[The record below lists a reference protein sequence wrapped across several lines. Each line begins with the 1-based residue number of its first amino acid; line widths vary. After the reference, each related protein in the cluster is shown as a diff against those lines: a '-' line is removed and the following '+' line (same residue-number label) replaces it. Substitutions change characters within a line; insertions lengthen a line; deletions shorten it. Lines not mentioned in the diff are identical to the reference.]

1 MSDTR
6 WLDAG
11 EQGTWRALVSVLGR
25 LNEQLDRQLQRDTGI
40 PLTYYEILVRLSE
53 TPGRELRMSELAEQ
67 SEYSRSRLSHAVSK
81 LEKLGWVRRKS
92 CPTDKRGQLAELTDE
107 GMASLVAAAP
117 GHVTEVRKL
126 VFDPLTA
133 REVQQLGELCDK
145 LRVSWGDSPCDSPC
159 PETTQ

>member
-11 EQGTWRALVSVLGR
+11 EQNTWRALVSVMGR

-117 GHVTEVRKL
+117 GHVSEVRKL
-126 VFDPLTA
+126 VFDPLSA
-133 REVQQLGELCDK
+133 REVEQLGEICDK
-145 LRVSWGDSPCDSPC
+145 LRVAWGDSPC
-159 PETTQ
+159 PETTP

>member
-6 WLDAG
+6 WLDAD

-107 GMASLVAAAP
+107 GMASLVTAAP
-117 GHVTEVRKL
+117 GHVSEVRKL
-126 VFDPLTA
+126 VFDPLSR
-133 REVQQLGELCDK
+133 REVELLGEICGK
-145 LRVSWGDSPCDSPC
+145 LRDSWEDSAC
-159 PETTQ
+159 PEATTP

>member
-6 WLDAG
+6 WLEAD
-11 EQGTWRALVSVLGR
+11 EQGTWRALVSVMGR
-25 LNEQLDRQLQRDTGI
+25 LNEQLDRQLQRDAGI

-53 TPGRELRMSELAEQ
+53 APRRELRMSELAEQ

-107 GMASLVAAAP
+107 GMASLTSAAP
-117 GHVTEVRKL
+117 GHVSEVRKL

-133 REVQQLGELCDK
+133 AEVAQLGALCGK
-145 LRVSWGDSPCDSPC
+145 LRDSWDNSSCA
-159 PETTQ
+159 ETATP

>member
-1 MSDTR
+1 MGDMSDTR
-6 WLDAG
+6 WLDAD
-11 EQGTWRALVSVLGR
+11 EQSTWRALVSVLGR

-117 GHVTEVRKL
+117 GHVSEVRKL
-126 VFDPLTA
+126 VFDPLSQ
-133 REVQQLGELCDK
+133 REMELLGEICDK
-145 LRVSWGDSPCDSPC
+145 LRGSWDTSGC
-159 PETTQ
+159 PEDATP